1 MSEEQDNNVAKEV
14 GEHTGAVQVRL
25 TWGSGKDLV
34 TVYVNHMTITHAGPE
49 FYLTFGE
56 LPLPAFM
63 DAKDIPDE
71 LEITP
76 KVRLAI
82 SPDAMKTIAR
92 VIQENL
98 EKFIEKEPK

>member
-1 MSEEQDNNVAKEV
+1 MIEQTKKISEPAEGHPN
-14 GEHTGAVQVRL
+14 AVPVRL
-25 TWGSGKDLV
+25 KWGSTKDLV
-34 TVYVNHMTITHAGPE
+34 TIYVNHMTITHAGTE

-56 LPLPAFM
+56 LPVPAFM
-63 DAKDIPDE
+63 NAKDVPEE

-82 SPDAMKTIAR
+82 SPEAMKAIVR

-98 EKFIEKEPK
+98 ESFMRKESK

>member
-1 MSEEQDNNVAKEV
+1 MSEQTKKISEPAEGHPN
-14 GEHTGAVQVRL
+14 AVPVRL
-25 TWGSGKDLV
+25 KWGSTKDLV
-34 TVYVNHMTITHAGPE
+34 TIYVNHMTITHAGTE

-56 LPLPAFM
+56 LPVPAFM
-63 DAKDIPDE
+63 NAKDVPEE

-82 SPDAMKTIAR
+82 SPEAMKAIAR

-98 EKFIEKEPK
+98 ESFMRKESK

>member
-1 MSEEQDNNVAKEV
+1 MSEQDNSNVGQAE
-14 GEHTGAVQVRL
+14 ERSQAVQVRL
-25 TWGSGKDLV
+25 KWASAKDL
-34 TVYVNHMTITHAGPE
+34 TTLYVNHLTITHAGPE

-56 LPLPAFM
+56 LPVPAFE
-63 DAKDIPDE
+63 DTKDIPDE

-82 SPDAMKTIAR
+82 SPEAMKTIAR

-98 EKFIEKEPK
+98 VKFIEKESK

>member
-1 MSEEQDNNVAKEV
+1 MSEQSNKVENQAEK
-14 GEHTGAVQVRL
+14 HARAVQVRL
-25 TWGSGKDLV
+25 KWASAKDLV
-34 TVYVNHMTITHAGPE
+34 TVYVNHMTITHAGTE

-56 LPLPAFM
+56 LLVPPFM
-63 DAKDIPDE
+63 EAQDVPEE

-82 SPDAMKTIAR
+82 SPEAMNAIAR

-98 EKFIEKEPK
+98 EKFIEKESK